1 VPPLSEDTTSVKLRY
16 DWNYF
21 SEEFLE
27 FCGSIYQDY
36 FTVSL
41 LGTTVQYNDVDSL
54 CGSVFSSDVSFDKGG
69 VYNTGWQSKEVD
81 VTSLAGQSGELI
93 FSAGDVGDS
102 IYDTA
107 ILIDNVRFDVE

>member
-1 VPPLSEDTTSVKLRY
+1 M
-16 DWNYF
+16 
-21 SEEFLE
+21 
-27 FCGSIYQDY
+27 
-36 FTVSL
+36 
-41 LGTTVQYNDVDSL
+41 
-54 CGSVFSSDVSFDKGG
+54 FSSDVSFDKGG